1 MFAITRPRRPHREAD
16 DLPPRASRDRPLPP
30 SPPRTARRTH
40 RRCKCPVLRS
50 AGGHPGDVWRRTSTP
65 PPAPALLRRPA
76 SRRPAS
82 RRARPPC
89 RRGHA
94 RRSSPL
100 VERRQQRIEGPVK
113 RLPYL
118 RRTGAR
124 QVARELGRGPPGGVC
139 PYRAGRDPG
148 LVQPL
153 KRLCVLDRAV
163 THGHESRLQTQM
175 RVERS
180 PHRRL
185 STEIRL
191 HQWRFAVCVCGRRL
205 VVVLGLL
212 VGARPPHPRRRSQ
225 RAAGEKLGDRQRYR
239 TSMLISALP
248 TAHPSLALGVA
259 VVFLP
264 GRLRLLQFGK
274 RLPHRGR
281 TGPPGTMSTA
291 ASPAS
296 GG

>member
-30 SPPRTARRTH
+30 SPPRTARRAH
-40 RRCKCPVLRS
+40 RRCKCRVLRS

-76 SRRPAS
+76 RRRPAS

-94 RRSSPL
+94 RRSSPRF

-124 QVARELGRGPPGGVC
+124 QVARELGRGLPVGVC
-139 PYRAGRDPG
+139 PHRAGRDPG

-205 VVVLGLL
+205 VVVLGWL
-212 VGARPPHPRRRSQ
+212 VGRAPTPPPSLPTRRRREARRSPALPARACSSRPSRQ
-225 RAAGEKLGDRQRYR
+225 LTPHWRLELRSSFCRAAFACCSSG
-239 TSMLISALP
+239 SA
-248 TAHPSLALGVA
+248 
-259 VVFLP
+259 
-264 GRLRLLQFGK
+264 
-274 RLPHRGR
+274 
-281 TGPPGTMSTA
+281 
-291 ASPAS
+291 
-296 GG
+296 